1 MVVCWHRQIIV
12 MGESRRCSILPRL
25 SNQIAL
31 FRSRNWQS
39 VFCLFYTSML
49 YNSGNEKK
57 HKQQQL
63 NPFFFLFSFFPRSF
77 NRHLLL
83 KGSETWTNKNQLLTH
98 PYHDSVFSAEQ
109 CKYPFRAPIHLF
121 PHLLNL
127 PTHPNGP
134 NRIFGFDVPLATCH
148 SKILTFVPQIKF
160 IILPQTS
167 AQSKPW

>member
-57 HKQQQL
+57 HKQKQL
-63 NPFFFLFSFFPRSF
+63 NPFFFFFFLFSAKLQQTLVAEGQWNVDEQKSATDSSLSWLSF
-77 NRHLLL
+77 QRR
-83 KGSETWTNKNQLLTH
+83 TMQI
-98 PYHDSVFSAEQ
+98 SVW
-109 CKYPFRAPIHLF
+109 APIHLF

-167 AQSKPW
+167 SQSKPW